1 MNSAEHK
8 KDGPDDTEPIDDR
21 DTQMEYFFD

>member
-1 MNSAEHK
+1 MNSADNTKE
-8 KDGPDDTEPIDDR
+8 DPDDIKPIDDR